1 MQLHWDRT
9 RDIVT
14 GVALDTAGKT
24 LGLTLWLIGAWLAV
38 AMIVGSVVMAGWLEG
53 KLT

>member
-1 MQLHWDRT
+1 MQMDRDQI
-9 RDIVT
+9 RHILT

-24 LGLTLWLIGAWLAV
+24 LGLTLWLVAVWLAV

-53 KLT
+53 KL